1 MGIRTVNP
9 VGRWAF
15 LIGVLLGA
23 TTLAVLAGKNWVA
36 DEWAQSSQP
45 DNWLRAAQ
53 LEPGNAE
60 YWFRLGR
67 YRQLDFEHS
76 DLPLAINYYG
86 RAVAIDPH
94 SATYWMGLASTYET
108 VGDLAEAQKAFVAA
122 ELAYPISGEVA
133 WRYGNFLL
141 RHGTLSEGFFEIRR
155 AIATDSQ
162 LAGPAAIRCLRV
174 SGNMERV
181 LDEAL
186 PAHADVYLEALDSLV
201 AEREID
207 AALAVWRRL
216 AELRRP
222 LEMRRAFPLLDALIG
237 QDRIEEAQRVWQQ
250 ALSLAGQKA
259 GLFSGGSLV
268 WDGGFE
274 GALANGGFGWRQ
286 LLIAEASFQS
296 DITTFHSG
304 YRSLRISFDGS
315 SNLDFFHLMQYV
327 PVKPGTR
334 YRFAAYLRTEEISTD
349 SGIRFWISDPHHTGA
364 VVLLTQDLV
373 GTHPWSLLETEVTTG
388 PQTRLLAICLRRLP
402 SRKFDNKLRGTVWID
417 DVSLTP
423 VLQDAGRSSP

>member
-23 TTLAVLAGKNWVA
+23 TTLTVLAAKNWVA
-36 DEWAQSSQP
+36 EEWALSSQP
-45 DNWLRAAQ
+45 DNWLRATR

-67 YRQLDFEHS
+67 YRQMDFEHS
-76 DLPLAINYYG
+76 DLPLAITYYR
-86 RAVAIDPH
+86 RAVTIDSH
-94 SATYWMGLASTYET
+94 SATYWMHLASAYEM
-108 VGDLAEAQKAFVAA
+108 VGYLAEAQKAFRAA
-122 ELAYPISGEVA
+122 ELVYPISGEVA

-141 RHGTLSEGFFEIRR
+141 RHGDLSEGFFEIRR
-155 AIATDSQ
+155 AIATNFQ
-162 LAGPAAIRCLRV
+162 FAGAAVIGCLRV
-174 SGNMERV
+174 SGNIERV
-181 LDEAL
+181 LDQAI

-216 AELRRP
+216 AELHP
-222 LEMRRAFPLLDALIG
+222 SFEMRRAFTLLDALIG

-250 ALSLAGQKA
+250 ALKFAGQRA
-259 GLFSGGSLV
+259 GSSSGGSLV

-274 GALANGGFGWRQ
+274 GNLVNGGFGWRQ
-286 LLIAEASFQS
+286 LPVAEASFQS
-296 DITTFHSG
+296 DTGTFHSG
-304 YRSLRISFDGS
+304 SRSLRISFDGS
-315 SNLDFFHLMQYV
+315 SNLDFSHLVQYV

-349 SGIRFWISDPHHTGA
+349 SGIRFWISDPHRTGA
-364 VVLLTQDLV
+364 VDVLTQNLV
-373 GTHPWSLLETEVTTG
+373 GTHPWSLQETEVTTG
-388 PQTRLLAICLRRLP
+388 PQTRLLAISLRRLP

-423 VLQDAGRSSP
+423 VLQEVARPSL

>member
-1 MGIRTVNP
+1 MGIRTVNL

-23 TTLAVLAGKNWVA
+23 TTLTVLAGKNWVA
-36 DEWAQSSQP
+36 EEWALSSQP
-45 DNWLRAAQ
+45 GNWLRATR

-76 DLPLAINYYG
+76 DLPLAITYYR

-108 VGDLAEAQKAFVAA
+108 ARDLAGAQKAFGAA
-122 ELAYPISGEVA
+122 ELAYPISVEVA

-141 RHGTLSEGFFEIRR
+141 RHGALSEGFFEIRR
-155 AIATDSQ
+155 AIATDFQ
-162 LAGPAAIRCLRV
+162 LAGAAVIRCLRV
-174 SGNMERV
+174 SGNIGRV

-216 AELRRP
+216 VELHP
-222 LEMRRAFPLLDALIG
+222 LFEMRRAFPLLDALIS

-250 ALSLAGQKA
+250 ALNLAGQRA
-259 GLFSGGSLV
+259 GLSSGGSLV

-274 GALANGGFGWRQ
+274 GDLVNGGFGWRQ
-286 LLIAEASFQS
+286 LPVAEASFQS
-296 DITTFHSG
+296 DTTTFHSG
-304 YRSLRISFDGS
+304 SRSLRISFDGS
-315 SNLDFFHLMQYV
+315 SNLDFSHLVQYV
-327 PVKPGTR
+327 PVEPGAR

-364 VVLLTQDLV
+364 VDLLTQDLV
-373 GTHPWSLLETEVTTG
+373 GTHPWSLLETQVTTG
-388 PQTRLLAICLRRLP
+388 PQTRLLAIWLRRLP
-402 SRKFDNKLRGTVWID
+402 SRKFDNKLRGTAWID

-423 VLQDAGRSSP
+423 VLQDAGQSSP

>member
-1 MGIRTVNP
+1 METRFVKP
-9 VGRWAF
+9 GRRWVF

-23 TTLAVLAGKNWVA
+23 TTLTVLAGRNWVA
-36 DEWAQSSQP
+36 EEWALSSQP
-45 DNWLRAAQ
+45 DNWLRATR

-67 YRQLDFEHS
+67 YRQMDFEHS
-76 DLPLAINYYG
+76 DLPLAITYYH

-94 SATYWMGLASTYET
+94 SATYWMNLASAYEM
-108 VGDLAEAQKAFVAA
+108 VGDLAEAQKAFAAA
-122 ELAYPISGEVA
+122 ELAYPISREVA

-141 RHGTLSEGFFEIRR
+141 RHGDLSEGFFEIRR
-155 AIATDSQ
+155 AIATDFQ
-162 LAGPAAIRCLRV
+162 LAGAAVIGCLRV
-174 SGNMERV
+174 SGNIERV
-181 LDEAL
+181 LDEAI

-216 AELRRP
+216 AELHP
-222 LEMRRAFPLLDALIG
+222 SFEMGRAFTLLDTLIG

-250 ALSLAGQKA
+250 ALKFAGQRA
-259 GLFSGGSLV
+259 GLSSGGSLV

-274 GALANGGFGWRQ
+274 GNLVNGGFGWRQ
-286 LLIAEASFQS
+286 LLVAEASFQLDTS
-296 DITTFHSG
+296 TFHSG
-304 YRSLRISFDGS
+304 SRSLRISFDGG
-315 SNLDFFHLMQYV
+315 SNLDFSHLVQYV
-327 PVKPGTR
+327 PVEPGTR

-349 SGIRFWISDPHHTGA
+349 SGMRFRISDPHHTG
-364 VVLLTQDLV
+364 VVDLLTQDLV

-388 PQTRLLAICLRRLP
+388 PQTRILAIWLRRLP

-423 VLQDAGRSSP
+423 VLQEAGRPSP

>member
-1 MGIRTVNP
+1 MEIRTVNL
-9 VGRWAF
+9 VGQWAF

-23 TTLAVLAGKNWVA
+23 TTLTVLAGKNWVA
-36 DEWAQSSQP
+36 EEWALSSQP
-45 DNWLRAAQ
+45 DNWLRASR

-67 YRQLDFEHS
+67 DRQLDFEHS
-76 DLPLAINYYG
+76 DLPLAITYYR

-94 SATYWMGLASTYET
+94 SATYWMNLASAYET
-108 VGDLAEAQKAFVAA
+108 AGDLAGAQKAFGAA

-141 RHGTLSEGFFEIRR
+141 RHGALSEGFFEIYR
-155 AIATDSQ
+155 AIATNSQ
-162 LAGPAAIRCLRV
+162 LAGPAVIRSLRV
-174 SGNMERV
+174 SGNMDRV

-216 AELRRP
+216 AELRP
-222 LEMRRAFPLLDALIG
+222 SFEMRRAFTLLDALIS

-250 ALSLAGQKA
+250 ALNLAGQRA
-259 GLFSGGSLV
+259 RLSSGGSLV

-274 GALANGGFGWRQ
+274 GNLVNGGFGWRQ
-286 LLIAEASFQS
+286 LLVAEASFQS
-296 DITTFHSG
+296 DTSTFHSG
-304 YRSLRISFDGS
+304 SRSLRISFDGG
-315 SNLDFFHLMQYV
+315 SNLDFSHLVQYV
-327 PVKPGTR
+327 PVEPGTR

-349 SGIRFWISDPHHTGA
+349 SGIRFWISDPHHTG
-364 VVLLTQDLV
+364 VVDLLTQDLV
-373 GTHPWSLLETEVTTG
+373 GTHPWSLLETAVTTG
-388 PQTRLLAICLRRLP
+388 PQTRVLAIWLRRLP

-423 VLQDAGRSSP
+423 VLQEAGRPSP